1 VLPGGAQLQVTHCL
15 VSGDTAVVELESGAA
30 ARNGMRF
37 DNHYCWV
44 VRFDAGRIVEVRA
57 YLDSALVA
65 ELFRQ
70 NPILTGRPA

>member
-1 VLPGGAQLQVTHCL
+1 
-15 VSGDTAVVELESGAA
+15 
-30 ARNGMRF
+30 MRF

-44 VRFDAGRIVEVRA
+44 VRFDGETIIEVRA

-70 NPILTGRPA
+70 NPIRTQDSEAGLMGRPCDPVSGLRSNANG